1 VSRPLDTPLYMLR
14 TDGLMIG
21 GSKLTSLGVVTE
33 NVYIERGD
41 VDIFSQSEKGTMN
54 RASPLRPG
62 PVGSGDVN
70 ACAVF
75 VMFRA

>member
-1 VSRPLDTPLYMLR
+1 MFMSV
-14 TDGLMIG
+14 
-21 GSKLTSLGVVTE
+21 GVVTE

-62 PVGSGDVN
+62 PVGNGDVN

-75 VMFRA
+75 VTFRA

>member
-1 VSRPLDTPLYMLR
+1 MFMSV
-14 TDGLMIG
+14 
-21 GSKLTSLGVVTE
+21 GVVTE

-41 VDIFSQSEKGTMN
+41 IDIFSQSEKGTMN

-62 PVGSGDVN
+62 SVGNGDVN
-70 ACAVF
+70 ACAIF